1 MNPVELDFQTIHAE
15 FRPKIQRY
23 LARLVGE
30 TEAEDLTQ
38 EVFIRI
44 HRALPTFRGESQLST
59 WIYRIATN
67 AALDRL
73 RSPTFKRTDPAG
85 LPGAASG
92 EDETAAGQAA
102 WPGEEPP
109 SLEQQV
115 HRQERIECFCDFVK
129 NLPASYQ
136 AVVALSELESLTI
149 QEIAGLL
156 GLEPGVVKI
165 RLHRGRARL
174 LKELKAHCDP
184 EDWL

>member
-1 MNPVELDFQTIHAE
+1 MNQVEVDFQTIHDE
-15 FRPKIQRY
+15 YRLKIQRY

-30 TEAEDLTQ
+30 SEAEDLTQ
-38 EVFIRI
+38 EVFVRV
-44 HRALPTFRGESQLST
+44 HRALPTFHGEAQLST

-73 RSPTFKRTDPAG
+73 RSPSFKRSDPEGLLTTGDGEEKTAG
-85 LPGAASG
+85 
-92 EDETAAGQAA
+92 ETV
-102 WPGEEPP
+102 WPGQEALP
-109 SLEQQV
+109 LEQQV
-115 HRQERIECFCDFVK
+115 HRQERLACFCDFVK

-136 AVVALSELESLTI
+136 AVMVLSELEDLTI

-165 RLHRGRARL
+165 RLHRGRAKL
-174 LKELKAHCDP
+174 LQELKAHCDP